1 MHALL
6 ISKMRCIIQTI
17 KPFDYNWKHS
27 TSWILKPLIIE
38 IDINFFSSP
47 LSITDNPILQFIQT
61 SIVFMLWISIY
72 KGLLIISR
80 D

>member
-17 KPFDYNWKHS
+17 KPFDYKWKHS

-38 IDINFFSSP
+38 IDIFFSSP
-47 LSITDNPILQFIQT
+47 LSITDNPLFQFMQT
-61 SIVFMLWISIY
+61 SIVFILWISIY
-72 KGLLIISR
+72 KGLLIR